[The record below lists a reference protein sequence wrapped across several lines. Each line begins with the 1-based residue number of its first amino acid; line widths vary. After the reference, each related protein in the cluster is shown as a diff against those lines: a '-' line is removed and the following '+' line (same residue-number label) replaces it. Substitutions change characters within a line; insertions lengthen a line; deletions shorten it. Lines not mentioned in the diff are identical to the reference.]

1 MTGLLLMLVFF
12 AMMLLGVPLYGS
24 LTMAGLLGILSTGNL
39 SLLRIIPQQF
49 FGGMDSFS
57 LMAIPFFILTGSL
70 MNRSGLTDRLID
82 FGRLVVGRV
91 RGGLGY
97 VNVVGSVIFAGV
109 NGSAAADA
117 SALGSILIPAMV
129 KEGFSPAYSAGITAA
144 SSLIGPIIPP
154 SIFMIIY
161 ASMTNTSIGGLFA
174 AGLLPGIVLAV
185 AYLAMNRH
193 YVRKF
198 NVPETDIEAVYAQ
211 KWQILY
217 RSVLALLA
225 PCIIMCG
232 IMTGIVTPTESG
244 ALAAAYCV
252 LVGIF
257 ITRRLTVNEIF
268 LSLCETVRMSSAIFL
283 IMGSAS
289 VVGWYMKWVKVT
301 QAFSNLIINAGLIER
316 PWLLMIVLSGV
327 IFVIGMFMEEISV
340 LTLLTPVF
348 APLAV
353 KAGIDPF
360 HFGVVMTLNVT
371 IALITPPV
379 GACNYI
385 VAALGKVPLGEMF
398 RKIWPFV
405 FVAFTVLFVIISVPF
420 CTTYLPH
427 AMGF

>member
-1 MTGLLLMLVFF
+1 MNGLMLLIVFF
-12 AMMLLGVPLYGS
+12 AMMLLGVPLYAS
-24 LTMAGLLGILSTGNL
+24 LTMAGLLGIVGTGNL
-39 SLLRIIPQQF
+39 GLPRIIPQQF

-57 LMAIPFFILTGSL
+57 LMAIPFFIFTGSL
-70 MNRSGLTDRLID
+70 MNRTGLTDRLID
-82 FGRLVVGRV
+82 FSRLIVGSV

-97 VNVVGSVIFAGV
+97 VNVVASIIFAGV

-117 SALGSILIPAMV
+117 SALGSLLIPAMV
-129 KEGFSPAYSAGITAA
+129 KEGFPASYAAGITAG

-174 AGLLPGIVLAV
+174 AGLIPGVVLGV
-185 AYLAMNRH
+185 AFMAMNWY
-193 YVRKF
+193 YVRKYD
-198 NVPETDIEAVYAQ
+198 VPRTDLAEVRARAWSIVG
-211 KWQILY
+211 
-217 RSVLALLA
+217 RSVMALLA

-232 IMTGIVTPTESG
+232 IMTGVVTPTESG
-244 ALAAAYCV
+244 ALASLYCV
-252 LVGIF
+252 LAGVLV
-257 ITRRLTVNEIF
+257 TRRLTLRGFALAVA
-268 LSLCETVRMSSAIFL
+268 ETVRISSAIFM
-283 IMGSAS
+283 IMGAAS
-289 VVGWYMKWVKVT
+289 VVGWYLKYERVT
-301 QAFSNLIINAGLIER
+301 QAFGNLIISAGLLAH
-316 PWLLMIVLSGV
+316 PWLLMVVLSLI

-353 KAGIDPF
+353 KAGIDPL

-385 VAALGKVPLGEMF
+385 VAAVGKVPLGEMF

-405 FVAFTVLFVIISVPF
+405 FVAFAVLAVVITFPF
-420 CTTYLPH
+420 CTTFVPKL
-427 AMGF
+427 MNL

>member
-1 MTGLLLMLVFF
+1 MSGAWLLFAFF
-12 AMMLLGVPLYGS
+12 AMMLLGVPLYAS
-24 LTMAGLLGILSTGNL
+24 LTMAGLLGILGTGNM

-49 FGGMDSFS
+49 FGGMDSFT
-57 LMAIPFFILTGSL
+57 LMAIPFFIFTGSL
-70 MNRSGLTDRLID
+70 MNRSGLTDRLLD
-82 FGRLVVGRV
+82 LSRLLVGPV
-91 RGGLGY
+91 RGALGY

-117 SALGSILIPAMV
+117 SALGAILIPAMV
-129 KEGFSPAYSAGITAA
+129 KDGFPASYAAGITAG
-144 SSLIGPIIPP
+144 SSLIGPMIPP

-174 AGLLPGIVLAV
+174 AGLLPGVVLA
-185 AYLAMNRH
+185 AMFLAMNGF

-198 NVPETDIEAVYAQ
+198 NVPKTDMAEVRGRM
-211 KWQILY
+211 WSILG
-217 RSVLALLA
+217 RSALALLA

-252 LVGIF
+252 FVGAF
-257 ITRRLTVNEIF
+257 LTKRLTPRELF
-268 LSLCETVRMSSAIFL
+268 AAMGETVRMSSAIFL
-283 IMGSAS
+283 IMGAAS
-289 VVGWYMKWVKVT
+289 VVGWYMKWVRVT
-301 QAFSNLIINAGLIER
+301 QAFSTAITASGLIAH
-316 PWLLMIVLSGV
+316 PWALMVVLSAI

-360 HFGVVMTLNVT
+360 HFGIVMTLNVT

-385 VAALGKVPLGEMF
+385 VAAIGKVPLGEMF
-398 RKIWPFV
+398 RRIWPFV
-405 FVAFTVLFVIISVPF
+405 AVAFATLLIVISVPA
-420 CTTYLPH
+420 CTTFLPH